1 MERIKP
7 FEPLFG
13 SWYADSVLSR
23 ADDGVWYRAKRT
35 ANGAEEYCRIKLV
48 PIPAEKRIVDRLKEE
63 GLDEEGLKAF
73 YDKRMEELN
82 RETGCAKLL
91 HGYANILEYAET
103 ALIPREGGEGA
114 DMLIRTELL
123 PSLAELTAKAP
134 LDRGEVID
142 MGAEIAT
149 ALEACTMEG
158 VVHGAVSPVSVFRAE
173 DGSFRLGGFEKAR
186 EKGLG
191 GRPAE
196 PGPYSAPEIYKGE
209 ADSERTDI
217 YSLGL
222 IMYRLMNR
230 GRLPLLPNSPEPYTE
245 SMMESAAMRRIAGA
259 KLPAPCDADEA
270 LSRVILKAVAC
281 DPRDRYQSARELR
294 QDLAQLKYSRVPEE
308 EAEAD
313 VSEVLTPPAAEEPQP
328 LYETPAPA
336 PEKRGRREKR
346 RAKKEKRAGETPAYV
361 PAEAERVMPLPQDAP
376 PETDGPEFDDGDGR
390 GSKGLKVGIIIASVI
405 AGLALLGIL
414 GILVKNVL
422 ENAAYEREQNA
433 FHPRPAEI
441 VQDAVDKDVY
451 RVTLYRKAGSVVVYE
466 TPAGMKKEYLV
477 GEDNRLTVEIKGSD
491 LMPDEPIDSSSY
503 SAQPR
508 FYEKSGEGEL
518 TPIDVGYVM
527 LEVPELN
534 VVLECGDSITTDTGE
549 VRIAGRVDNPGA
561 EVTVNGEGVIPGE
574 GGAFVYEKT
583 WEENG
588 SYPVEVEA
596 RLPRHRIWRGTV
608 TVEVAIPEP
617 PMILLPWD
625 MGDTEFSQ
633 RVTVQ
638 TGEDAAPAEKTV
650 TCKAPEGMSV
660 TLSCEDE
667 RVVLTEPEM
676 QEDGTFTFT
685 AALPQE
691 VGDYVINID
700 CANEAG
706 ETGSRVLHL
715 QCAPEWKPYVESAWA
730 MSYDAL
736 TRASRQCYNVKGAV
750 TGIIEHH
757 DYYLVTLET
766 ADGSTLLLEYHHH
779 YPTANEFV
787 EGKTYS
793 FIYGHPIGKNADGA
807 PVVYVWFVNDK

>member
-1 MERIKP
+1 M
-7 FEPLFG
+7 FG

-23 ADDGVWYRAKRT
+23 ADDGVWYRAKREKD
-35 ANGAEEYCRIKLV
+35 GAVEYCRIKRV
-48 PIPAEKRIVDRLKEE
+48 PVPAEPGIVSALKAD

-73 YDKRMEELN
+73 YDKRLGELE
-82 RETGCAKLL
+82 RETACAKLL
-91 HGYANILEYAET
+91 RGYANILEYKET

-123 PSLAELTAKAP
+123 PNLAELTAASP
-134 LDRGEVID
+134 LTRDEVID

-149 ALEACTMEG
+149 ALEACSMEG
-158 VVHGAVSPVSVFRAE
+158 VVHGAVSPVNLFRAE
-173 DGSFRLGGFEKAR
+173 DGSFKLGGFEKAR
-186 EKGLG
+186 EKGTGG
-191 GRPAE
+191 GRTDA
-196 PGPYSAPEIYKGE
+196 PGAYAAPEIFKGE
-209 ADSERTDI
+209 PDSERTDI

-222 IMYRLMNR
+222 IMYRMMNR
-230 GRLPLLPNSPEPYTE
+230 GRLPLLPNAPEPYTE
-245 SMMESAAMRRIAGA
+245 PMMESAAMRRIAGA
-259 KLPAPCDADEA
+259 RLPDPCDADGA
-270 LSRVILKAVAC
+270 LSRIILKAVAC
-281 DPRDRYQSARELR
+281 DPRDRYSSARELR
-294 QDLAQLKYSRVPEE
+294 QDLAQLKYNREPG
-308 EAEAD
+308 ADAAAD
-313 VSEVLTPPAAEEPQP
+313 VSEVLTPLAEEEQP
-328 LYETPAPA
+328 VPEAPVPAPVS
-336 PEKRGRREKR
+336 KKEKR
-346 RAKKEKRAGETPAYV
+346 RAKKQKRGLETPAYV
-361 PAEAERVMPLPQDAP
+361 PAEAERTSPLPQDAP
-376 PETDGPEFDDGDGR
+376 PEIDEPLPEYEEEH

-405 AGLALLGIL
+405 AGIALLGIL
-414 GILVKNVL
+414 GIFLKNAI

-451 RVTLYRKAGSVVVYE
+451 RVTLYRKAGTVVVYE
-466 TPAGMKKEYLV
+466 TPEGMRKEYLV
-477 GEDNRLTVEIKGSD
+477 GEDNKLTVEIKGSD
-491 LMPDEPIDSSSY
+491 LMPNEPIDSSSY
-503 SAQPR
+503 SAQPH
-508 FYEKSGEGEL
+508 FFEKSDAGEL
-518 TPIDVGYVM
+518 TPIEVGYVM
-527 LEVPELN
+527 MDVPELN
-534 VVLECGDSITTDTGE
+534 VVLECGDSITTDTGS
-549 VRIAGRVDNPGA
+549 VRIAGRVDKPGA
-561 EVTVNGEGVIPGE
+561 EVKVNGEDVITGE

-596 RLPRHRIWRGTV
+596 SLPRHRIWHGTV

-625 MGDTEFSQ
+625 MGDDGFSQ

-667 RVVLTEPEM
+667 RVILTEPEM

-685 AALPQE
+685 ATLPE
-691 VGDYVINID
+691 VGDYAINID
-700 CANEAG
+700 CVNEAG

-736 TRASRQCYNVKGAV
+736 TRASKQCYNVKGAV

-766 ADGSTLLLEYHHH
+766 SDGSTLLLEYHHH
-779 YPTANEFV
+779 YPTANTFI